1 MNTLNRSTFSSIVVA
16 TTLASSTLVSVAAS
30 AFASNGHGEP
40 SLSDLTVY
48 WVNFA
53 VYVTLM
59 YILLRKPI
67 AQGWAAR
74 RASIKATV
82 VECTTEVEKAE
93 RELNAIEALTKTLS
107 AEQER
112 ARQEILSQA
121 QAEADALV
129 AQAHER
135 AARIRE
141 QAKEMLAGEGRSAE
155 SAFKASLV
163 AKALNL
169 AREKF
174 TKGDFAGRQQ
184 AYVDA
189 AVGRAKR
196 LTQ

>member
-1 MNTLNRSTFSSIVVA
+1 MLAVLIAPASQA
-16 TTLASSTLVSVAAS
+16 LASS
-30 AFASNGHGEP
+30 GHGQP
-40 SLSDLTVY
+40 ALSDLTVY
-48 WVNFA
+48 WANFA
-53 VYVTLM
+53 VYLTLM

-74 RASIKATV
+74 RARIREMVAQ
-82 VECTTEVEKAE
+82 CATEVEKAE

-121 QAEADALV
+121 QAEADAIV
-129 AQAHER
+129 ANALEK

-141 QAKEMLAGEGRSAE
+141 QAQEMLTGEGRSAE
-155 SAFKASLV
+155 SAFRASLV
-163 AKALNL
+163 AKALGL

-174 TKGDFAGRQQ
+174 TKGEFVDRQQ

-189 AVGRAKR
+189 AIGRARR